1 MEYPANHQTATKLE
15 ETIKSNGAVPAT
27 ICILKGKIHVG
38 LDVDTLLDISKNK
51 NGFIKC
57 RQGIFHLH

>member
-27 ICILKGKIHVG
+27 ICILKGKIHVR
-38 LDVDTLLDISKNK
+38 LDADTLLDISNNK

-57 RQGIFHLH
+57 STRDIPLH